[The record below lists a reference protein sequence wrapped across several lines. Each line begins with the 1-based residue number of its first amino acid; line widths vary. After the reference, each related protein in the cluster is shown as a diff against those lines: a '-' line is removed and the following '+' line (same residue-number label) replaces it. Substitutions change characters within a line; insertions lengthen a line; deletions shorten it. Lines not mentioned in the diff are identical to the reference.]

1 MADWLDAM
9 YPIAIGELGLTA
21 DAFEA
26 LTPRE
31 LQLKYDAAIAQERRA
46 LERMAQLAAWVM
58 SPWLKEPV
66 TAADLMG
73 GSRGA
78 TSPVYP
84 WQESR

>member
-31 LQLKYDAAIAQERRA
+31 LQITYDAALARERRE
-46 LERMAQLAAWVM
+46 LERLAQLAAWVM

-66 TAADLMG
+66 SAADLMG
-73 GSRGA
+73 TASDRRR
-78 TSPVYP
+78 PLYP
-84 WQESR
+84 WQES